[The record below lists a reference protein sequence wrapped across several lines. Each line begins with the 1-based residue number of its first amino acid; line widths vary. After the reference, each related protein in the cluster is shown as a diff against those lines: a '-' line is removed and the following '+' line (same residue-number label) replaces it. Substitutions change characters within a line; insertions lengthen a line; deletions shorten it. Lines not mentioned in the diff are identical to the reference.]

1 MRIQNTPNLILK
13 AIRYCAILILACSNL
28 SLAAS
33 DYEQGVQAYQNS
45 DYAQAREYWERATAD
60 GNMSAAYN
68 LGIILSRGLGGA
80 ADPER
85 AVSLFRVAA
94 DAGIAVAQH
103 NLALAY
109 YAGNGV
115 EKNNAK
121 ASIWWERAARHGHAQ
136 AQYNLGAL
144 LWNGEGIKKNE
155 AEAIKLFR
163 KASDA
168 GNIQAQAFLNS
179 ILEQSDAQMQRERL
193 ESPGANDPDPAINQ
207 LLNTA
212 RDAYLQQDYELA
224 HDKWKQASEAG
235 NNYATYQLS
244 YLYQTGQG
252 VSADA
257 QKSLQL
263 IQQSAN
269 KGLAQA
275 QYELAQ
281 HYLQGDIVNKNE
293 TLALYWMQSAADSK
307 HIKARDYLEQLR

>member
-1 MRIQNTPNLILK
+1 MRTQNTSSPILK
-13 AIRYCAILILACSNL
+13 AIHYIAILILAYSNL
-28 SLAAS
+28 TLAAS

-45 DYAQAREYWERATAD
+45 EYAQAREHWERATED

-68 LGIILSRGLGGA
+68 LGIILSKGLGGA

-85 AVSLFRVAA
+85 AVNLFRVAA

-109 YAGNGV
+109 YAGKGV
-115 EKNNAK
+115 EKNNTQ
-121 ASIWWERAARHGHAQ
+121 ASIWWERAARHGHVQ

-168 GNIQAQAFLNS
+168 GNLQAQAFLDS
-179 ILEQSDAQMQRERL
+179 ILEQSDAQMQQDRL
-193 ESPGANDPDPAINQ
+193 DGPEASDPDPGINQ

-212 RDAYLQQDYELA
+212 REAYLGQDYALA
-224 HDKWKQASEAG
+224 YENWSKASEAG
-235 NNYATYQLS
+235 NNYATFQLS
-244 YLYQTGQG
+244 YLYRTGQG
-252 VSADA
+252 VAADA

-263 IQQSAN
+263 LQQSAN
-269 KGLAQA
+269 NGLAQA

-281 HYLQGDIVNKNE
+281 HYLDGDILGKNE

-307 HIKARDYLEQLR
+307 HIKAKDYLEQLR

>member
-1 MRIQNTPNLILK
+1 MRIQNTLFLNLKTRHLI
-13 AIRYCAILILACSNL
+13 AILMLGFSSL
-28 SLAAS
+28 TLAAS
-33 DYEQGVQAYQNS
+33 DYEQGVTAYQNS
-45 DYAQAREYWERATAD
+45 DYEQARKYWERATAD

-68 LGIILSRGLGGA
+68 LGIILSRGLGGT

-115 EKNNAK
+115 EKNNAQ
-121 ASIWWERAARHGHAQ
+121 ASIWWERAARHGHVQ

-168 GNIQAQAFLNS
+168 GNLQAQAFLDS
-179 ILEQSDAQMQRERL
+179 ILEQSDAQMQQERL
-193 ESPGANDPDPAINQ
+193 DGPGASDPDPRINQ
-207 LLNTA
+207 RLIAA
-212 RDAYLQQDYELA
+212 REAYLEQDYSVA
-224 HDKWKQASEAG
+224 HDQWKQASDAG
-235 NNYATYQLS
+235 NLFATYQLS
-244 YLYQTGQG
+244 YLYQAGLG

-257 QKSLQL
+257 QMSLQL
-263 IQQSAN
+263 LQQSAN
-269 KGLAQA
+269 NGLAQA

-281 HYLQGDIVNKNE
+281 HYLEGDIVNKNE

-307 HIKARDYLEQLR
+307 HIKAKDYIEQLR

>member
-1 MRIQNTPNLILK
+1 MKIILTI
-13 AIRYCAILILACSNL
+13 AFLILAYSNL
-28 SLAAS
+28 ALAAS

-45 DYAQAREYWERATAD
+45 DYEQAREYWERATAD

-68 LGIILSRGLGGA
+68 LGIILSKGLGGT

-115 EKNNAK
+115 EKNNAQ
-121 ASIWWERAARHGHAQ
+121 ASIWWERAARHGHVQ

-168 GNIQAQAFLNS
+168 GSVQAQNFLDS
-179 ILEQSDAQMQRERL
+179 ILKQSDIQMQQERL
-193 ESPGANDPDPAINQ
+193 DGPDASDPDPAINQ
-207 LLNTA
+207 LLNAA
-212 RDAYLQQDYELA
+212 REAFLGQEYALA
-224 HDKWKQASEAG
+224 LDKWKQASEAG
-235 NNYATYQLS
+235 NNYATFQLS
-244 YLYQTGQG
+244 YLYQTGLG

-263 IQQSAN
+263 IQKSAN
-269 KGLAQA
+269 NGLPQA
-275 QYELAQ
+275 QYELAR
-281 HYLQGDIVNKNE
+281 HYLEGDIVSKNE
-293 TLALYWMQSAADSK
+293 TLALYWMQSAADNK
-307 HIKARDYLEQLR
+307 HIKAKDYLEQLR

>member
-1 MRIQNTPNLILK
+1 MLGF
-13 AIRYCAILILACSNL
+13 SNPAR
-28 SLAAS
+28 SAS
-33 DYEQGVQAYQNS
+33 DYEQGVAAYQNS
-45 DYAQAREYWERATAD
+45 DYQQARKYWERATAD

-115 EKNNAK
+115 EKNIAQ

-168 GNIQAQAFLNS
+168 GNLQAQAFLDS
-179 ILEQSDAQMQRERL
+179 ILEQTDVQMQQERL
-193 ESPGANDPDPAINQ
+193 DGPGSSDPDPGINK
-207 LLNTA
+207 LLMTA
-212 RDAYLQQDYELA
+212 REAYLEQNYALA
-224 HDKWKQASEAG
+224 GEQWKQASDAG
-235 NNYATYQLS
+235 SLYATYQLS
-244 YLYQTGQG
+244 YLYQTGLG
-252 VSADA
+252 VSTDA

-263 IQQSAN
+263 LQKSAN
-269 KGLAQA
+269 NGLAQA

-281 HYLQGDIVNKNE
+281 HYLEGDIVSKNE

-307 HIKARDYLEQLR
+307 HIKAKDYIEQLR

>member
-1 MRIQNTPNLILK
+1 MKPL
-13 AIRYCAILILACSNL
+13 YILAALVLALSNFA
-28 SLAAS
+28 LAAS
-33 DYEQGVQAYQNS
+33 DYEQGVAAYQNS
-45 DYAQAREYWERATAD
+45 DYALAREYWESATAD

-68 LGIILSRGLGGA
+68 LGIVLNRGLGGD

-85 AVSLFRVAA
+85 AVSLFRIAA

-115 EKNNAK
+115 EKNIAQ
-121 ASIWWERAARHGHAQ
+121 ASIWWERAARHGHVQ

-144 LWNGEGIKKNE
+144 LWNGDGIKKNE

-168 GNIQAQAFLNS
+168 GNLQAQNFLDS
-179 ILEQSDAQMQRERL
+179 ILQQSETQMQQQRL
-193 ESPGANDPDPAINQ
+193 DANAPGATDPDPAVNQ
-207 LLNTA
+207 LLNAARTA
-212 RDAYLQQDYELA
+212 YFERNYVLA
-224 HDKWKQASEAG
+224 HDNWKQASDAG
-235 NNYATYQLS
+235 NNYATFQLS
-244 YLYQTGQG
+244 YLYRTGQG
-252 VSADA
+252 VTADT

-269 KGLAQA
+269 KGLADA

-281 HYLQGDIVNKNE
+281 HYLEGDIVTKNE
-293 TLALYWMQSAADSK
+293 TLALYWMQSAADNK
-307 HIKARDYLEQLR
+307 HIKAKDYLEQLR